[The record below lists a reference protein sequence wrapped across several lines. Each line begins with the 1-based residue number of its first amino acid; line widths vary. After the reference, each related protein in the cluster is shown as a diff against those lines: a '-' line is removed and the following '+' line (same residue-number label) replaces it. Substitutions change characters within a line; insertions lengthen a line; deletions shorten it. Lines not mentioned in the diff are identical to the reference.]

1 VSGSLSA
8 TTLFKE
14 LLGVRSVEERGKIT
28 TLFSLRGSVFVQTVG
43 GAAKGRSLVTGKE
56 KRPVFD
62 DRTANSSAFLAA
74 LEGIGFGCEEVP
86 GIQVAVAQESKKFP

>member
-62 DRTANSSAFLAA
+62 DGTANSSAFLAA